1 MRNLN
6 EEINRIKSLFNNENL
21 YGNLITEQPIGQAVK
36 RLLKYFDISDFKKV
50 DVNDLKNIFKRTGK
64 GIFTRRYEI

>member
-36 RLLKYFDISDFKKV
+36 RLLKYFDVSDFKKS
-50 DVNDLKNIFKRTGK
+50 
-64 GIFTRRYEI
+64 